1 VLLLALTSYMSY
13 VKFITESDTIK
24 KIYMFSFTSLKKRQ
38 INEYLIKLTTSS
50 NLDEV
55 NDKLKF
61 NNVIS

>member
-1 VLLLALTSYMSY
+1 MLLLALTSYMSY